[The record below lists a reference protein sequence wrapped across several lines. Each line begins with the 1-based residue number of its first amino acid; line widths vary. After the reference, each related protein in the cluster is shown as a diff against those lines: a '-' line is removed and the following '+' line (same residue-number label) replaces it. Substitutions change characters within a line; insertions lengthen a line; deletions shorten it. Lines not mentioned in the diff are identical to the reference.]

1 MIVPKSH
8 QSCFMNMDTYLGYL
22 LNYFTDWQNAALSW
36 NLTEIPAKDNG
47 ELIVSRFQS
56 HSKAIKSQSDVTRS
70 DHNINTFRSSVQIFL
85 AKVIWVVTIQSLEPV
100 FNLLICQSQTCV
112 HGWNQLYQL
121 GFHRDRDFFFH
132 FSCLDLKWLFG
143 ILFFKKK
150 QLITDSITAVQKHSG
165 YFQTLY

>member
-1 MIVPKSH
+1 
-8 QSCFMNMDTYLGYL
+8 MNMDTYLGYL

-56 HSKAIKSQSDVTRS
+56 HSKTIKSQSDVTRS

-112 HGWNQLYQL
+112 DGWNQLYQL
-121 GFHRDRDFFFH
+121 GFHRDRDFFFFFH

-143 ILFFKKK
+143 ILFFKKSNSLPIRSQRCK
-150 QLITDSITAVQKHSG
+150 NIRAIFKHFINAKNS
-165 YFQTLY
+165 

>member
-1 MIVPKSH
+1 
-8 QSCFMNMDTYLGYL
+8 MNLDTYLGYL

-70 DHNINTFRSSVQIFL
+70 DHNINMFRSSVQIFL

-112 HGWNQLYQL
+112 DGWNQLYQL
-121 GFHRDRDFFFH
+121 GFHRDRDFFFFH